1 MVYRRRYDGL
11 VCCLNLLRT
20 VRLDFL
26 SENKKLKLSFIFS
39 TMFSLI
45 LNLGF
50 AVCLCQRE
58 EGSCLISFNERFSD
72 NSSQLFDYFIKH
84 TDVYTIWFTLI
95 LKFSKEN
102 ILQCCQQIICLNERN
117 VTVNR
122 YLLIYTL

>member
-1 MVYRRRYDGL
+1 MVSKVVTYACQQSIKKTTWFTG
-11 VCCLNLLRT
+11 VET

-26 SENKKLKLSFIFS
+26 SENEKLKLSFIFS

-58 EGSCLISFNERFSD
+58 EGSRLISFNERFSE

-84 TDVYTIWFTLI
+84 TDVYTI
-95 LKFSKEN
+95 
-102 ILQCCQQIICLNERN
+102 
-117 VTVNR
+117 
-122 YLLIYTL
+122 